1 MCYFGC
7 NANKELLVKR
17 KTNMRNAFYILCSIV
32 ITGCAKQNNC
42 SPSSQSFT
50 FQLNKSIDTSGNEVK
65 TLDGSSRVFKFQYN
79 YEHCEGAI
87 GAAVSR
93 EIYFEIPATV
103 QSNFSYADESLPQ
116 ANAVIYLIAPIDP
129 SLRIKKIV
137 SGSIQGAQINST
149 KWHITASID
158 SGTEIINFEEDF
170 IRAE

>member
-1 MCYFGC
+1 LDATQIKNCLS
-7 NANKELLVKR
+7 KEK
-17 KTNMRNAFYILCSIV
+17 NMRHAFYILCSIL

-42 SPSSQSFT
+42 TPSSQSFT
-50 FQLNKSIDTSGNEVK
+50 FQLNKSIDTSAKEVK
-65 TLDGSSRVFKFQYN
+65 TIDGSSRVFKFGYN
-79 YEHCEGAI
+79 YEHCEGVI
-87 GAAVSR
+87 GARVSR
-93 EIYFEIPATV
+93 EIYFELPATV

-137 SGSIQGAQINST
+137 SGSIQGVQITPT

-170 IRAE
+170 ISAE